1 MVHKGHSVVLYLT
14 DALLS
19 IDIAIEDNGIHG
31 STPQIL
37 EGGVETF
44 WCRDCQVIID
54 IDNWE
59 FV

>member
-1 MVHKGHSVVLYLT
+1 MMHTGHSVVLYLV

-19 IDIAIEDNGIHG
+19 IDIDIQEDGIHG

-37 EGGVETF
+37 EGGDETF
-44 WCRDCQVIID
+44 YCKDCKVIVD
-54 IDNWE
+54 ISNWE